1 MPIYSYKC
9 EKCGRVFDKFE
20 KASDSNG
27 NNGIVKCIY
36 CGSDAKRLFSP
47 AGLIFK
53 GSGFYKTDYRST
65 SKSTVGSGKSVVK
78 GNDKPETKEATG
90 KDNKA
95 KTDVRVSKKSGSAIS
110 EKTG

>member
-9 EKCGRVFDKFE
+9 EKCGSVFDKFE
-20 KASDSNG
+20 KASNG
-27 NNGIVKCIY
+27 NENNGVVKCIY

-65 SKSTVGSGKSVVK
+65 SRNTGGGGKSIGK
-78 GNDKPETKEATG
+78 DIKKPGTKETAAR
-90 KDNKA
+90 DNKTKA
-95 KTDVRVSKKSGSAIS
+95 DKEVSKKSGSS
-110 EKTG
+110 VPEKTG

>member
-1 MPIYSYKC
+1 MPLYSYKC
-9 EKCGRVFDKFE
+9 EKCGRIFDKFE

-27 NNGIVKCIY
+27 NNGVVKCIY

-65 SKSTVGSGKSVVK
+65 SKNTVGSGKSIVK
-78 GNDKPETKEATG
+78 DIKKPETKEAAG

-95 KTDVRVSKKSGSAIS
+95 KTDGEVSKKSGSAVS
-110 EKTG
+110 GKTG